1 MKHTSPRSAFAAVL
15 AFAAAP
21 AMGDAAVPQASAP
34 AAAEGAGPPALV
46 LPFDFA
52 RAVDGRVFADVPLPP
67 APERAAAVGLVFDA
81 PVPPGPVRGVSVHL
95 HSGDGWLSA
104 DLPVS
109 RACGAVRI
117 PFSAFSP
124 EGDPGPAAAADTLRL
139 SLWARAAEGTGT
151 VSLVS
156 ARLIAPAPVAV
167 AGEGLG
173 AERCGRILD
182 RIGVP
187 FDVLPATGFSA
198 EDLAAV
204 RVLLLPGAA
213 SLAPRDISAVR
224 AFVRRGGR
232 PVVFYSPD
240 PRLSDA
246 LGLRPGA
253 WEGGSWSGLSVSGSG
268 RRIPHQTENRICP
281 RPGSNARVLAVW
293 VDSLGHETSAPAVV
307 LAPRGAWFAHIPPRA
322 YPAACDL
329 FRTVLSS
336 LAEGIA
342 EPPAAEGGSAAAPL
356 AAALPPGF
364 PLAAW
369 ANAPEENVPSALRA
383 LFVRVAAGAPLPEA
397 AGTNAPALHV
407 WLPCLLAGDG
417 SWLDPADPDARGAAA
432 AEAARLVQAGAA
444 GVNLDYV
451 RTDAGVPAAPER
463 AAAVTALVREV
474 SAAVRAASPK
484 AVVSAAVF
492 PTPSEAASVNQ
503 DWPAWVKEGLVDFV
517 APMIYTDDPA
527 TFRAKLDACLSAA
540 PAAALVPGIG
550 TGADE
555 SQTDLPATAAE
566 LSACVSA
573 GCRGAAFFAL
583 DDALRELLR

>member
-1 MKHTSPRSAFAAVL
+1 MKHTSSLSAFAAVL

-81 PVPPGPVRGVSVHL
+81 PVPPGPVRGVSIHL
-95 HSGDGWLSA
+95 HSGNGWLSA

-173 AERCGRILD
+173 AERCGRILN

-187 FDVLPATGFSA
+187 FDLLPATGFSE

-204 RVLLLPGAA
+204 RVLLLPDAA
-213 SLAPRDISAVR
+213 SLAPRDITAVR

-240 PRLSDA
+240 PRLADA

-281 RPGSNARVLAVW
+281 RHGANARVLAVW
-293 VDSLGHETSAPAVV
+293 VDSLGRETAEPAVV

-322 YPAACDL
+322 YPATCDL

-336 LAEGIA
+336 LAEGIV
-342 EPPAAEGGSAAAPL
+342 EPPAAEGPAASL
-356 AAALPPGF
+356 AAALPSGF

-369 ANAPEENVPSALRA
+369 ASAPERDVPPALRA
-383 LFVRVAAGAPLPEA
+383 LFVRVAAGAPIPEA
-397 AGTNAPALHV
+397 AGTNAPALHA

-417 SWLDPADPDARGAAA
+417 SWLDPADPDVRRAAA

-444 GVNLDYV
+444 GVSLDYV
-451 RTDAGVPAAPER
+451 RTAAGVPATPER

-503 DWPAWVKEGLVDFV
+503 DWPTWVKEGAVDFV

-566 LSACVSA
+566 LSACVSV